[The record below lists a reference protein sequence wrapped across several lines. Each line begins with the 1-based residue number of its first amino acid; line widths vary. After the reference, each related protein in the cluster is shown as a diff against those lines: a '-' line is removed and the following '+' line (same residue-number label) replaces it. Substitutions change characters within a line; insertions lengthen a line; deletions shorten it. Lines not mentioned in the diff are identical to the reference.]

1 MLCYTL
7 KASHLLVSMAEL
19 VDLQL
24 QCLVYSDA
32 VMHVSNVVFY
42 DMLCMRSMDVQ

>member
-1 MLCYTL
+1 MQWPSSAVLSLESFTFACE
-7 KASHLLVSMAEL
+7 HGEP

-32 VMHVSNVVFY
+32 VVHVSNVVFY
-42 DMLCMRSMDVQ
+42 DML